1 MKKLLIFSLTFFALN
16 QAKAQTF
23 KIVSSSPK
31 EMIVEVE
38 FQNQNW
44 QSKELNGEQF
54 VDFSSLNAP
63 LTNEAGAPAM
73 PMYHTTIQLP
83 AKGNPTVEVVGDEY
97 VDYLFTKVLP
107 SKGSLKRNVA
117 PSSVPYSFGAV
128 YQSNQFYPG
137 TLGELEDPFLWR
149 SARGIVL
156 TVSPFQF
163 NPSTSTVQYHT
174 KMTFRIRYNETSTGM
189 NELSETV
196 ADPAMQK
203 LQQRTFLNHSAEKY
217 TILEEQGDL
226 LVITTD
232 ALTDEIQ
239 PLVNWKNQKG
249 IKTTVVT
256 TATTG
261 TTDVE
266 IKAYLTTAFQSNPNL
281 VYVLL
286 VGDHA
291 DVPSHTYGNS
301 GGEELWSDSYY
312 GQLTGGATDFYPELF
327 IGRFSGSASQIT
339 TQVDRTLEYEK
350 NPAAGDWMEK
360 AIGLGSDEGDGIGD
374 DSEPDWQ
381 HLRNIRSVLMNYGYS
396 SVSEFYDGN
405 HGGEDAS
412 GNPNS
417 SIILPVVN
425 AGVGLFNYTGHGD
438 QNVCVTGNFS
448 STNVN
453 QATNNGFYPFVISV
467 ACNNG
472 TFTTGTCISEVWMS
486 STNNNAP
493 AGAIAAAGSSILMN
507 WAEPMQ
513 TQDEMAEIIAE
524 NYPSNKK
531 ESLGGLFYNSQCS
544 MLEDYPGS
552 GGKEVM
558 QTWVLFGDPSAVF
571 RNKQTMPIVI
581 SHTQNVNNGATSIL
595 VNCDV
600 EDCMIAVSQNNVL
613 LGTAMSSGGGATV
626 NFPALVTNDPILVT
640 VTKQN
645 HISYQDAVQVGNGP
659 VGLNEN
665 LDLFTVY
672 PVPTADQ
679 LTVQTN
685 SSSLE
690 TIELLDM
697 NGVVVASIKASNNGT
712 TNISVGHLAAGNYVM
727 KLSGNGITSRKLVQ
741 IIK

>member
-1 MKKLLIFSLTFFALN
+1 MAFFALS
-16 QAKAQTF
+16 QAYAQSF
-23 KIVSSSPK
+23 RIVSSSPK
-31 EMIVEVE
+31 EMIVEAE
-38 FQNQNW
+38 FNEQIW
-44 QSKELNGEQF
+44 QTKEVNGEVYF
-54 VDFSSLNAP
+54 DFSNLKTA
-63 LTNEAGAPAM
+63 LTSEKGAPAL
-73 PMYHTTIQLP
+73 PLYHTTIQLP
-83 AKGNPTVEVVGDEY
+83 NTGNPTVEVVGDEY
-97 VDYLFTKVLP
+97 VDYLFSNVLP
-107 SKGSLKRNVA
+107 SKGNLKRNVS
-117 PSSVPYSFGAV
+117 PSSIPYTFGAV

-137 TLGELEDPFLWR
+137 SLGNLEDPFIWR
-149 SARGIVL
+149 SARGMVL

-163 NPSTSTVQYHT
+163 NPSTFVLQYHK
-174 KMTFRIRYNETSTGM
+174 KMTFRIRYNESSAGL
-189 NELSETV
+189 NEITDGA
-196 ADPAMQK
+196 ADPVMK
-203 LQQRTFLNHSAEKY
+203 KIQQRVFLNGSAEKY
-217 TILEEQGDL
+217 TILEEQGDM

-256 TATTG
+256 TTTTG
-261 TTDVE
+261 TTDTE
-266 IKAYLTTAFQSNPNL
+266 IKAYVTTALQNNPNL

-312 GQLTGGATDFYPELF
+312 GQITGGTTDFYPELF
-327 IGRFSGSASQIT
+327 VGRFSGSSSDIT
-339 TQVDRTLEYEK
+339 TQVNRTLEYEK

-360 AIGLGSDEGDGIGD
+360 AIGLGSNEGDGIGD
-374 DSEPDWQ
+374 DGEPDWE

-405 HGGEDAS
+405 HGGDDAS
-412 GNPNS
+412 GDPSS

-425 AGVGLFNYTGHGD
+425 SGVGLFNYTGHGA

-472 TFTTGTCISEVWMS
+472 TFTSGTCISEVWLS
-486 STNNNAP
+486 STNNSAP

-531 ESLGGLFYNSQCS
+531 ETLGGLFYNSQCS
-544 MLEDYPGS
+544 MLETYPGS

-581 SHTQNVNNGATSIL
+581 SHTQNVSDGATSIL

-600 EDCMIAVSQNNVL
+600 DNSLIAVSQNNVL
-613 LGTAMSSGGGATV
+613 LGSAMSSGGNATI
-626 NFPALVTNDPILVT
+626 NFPALTTNDPILVT

-645 HISYQDAVQVGNGP
+645 HITYQDHVQVGNGP
-659 VGLNEN
+659 VGLDEN

-672 PVPTADQ
+672 PVPATDQ

-685 SSSLE
+685 ASSLE
-690 TIELLDM
+690 TIQIIDM
-697 NGVVVASIKASNNGT
+697 NGVVVSSVKASANGT
-712 TNISVGHLAAGNYVM
+712 TTISVTGLSSGTYVM
-727 KLSGNGITSRKLVQ
+727 KLSGSGITSRKLVQ